1 VLDISLPDCTV
12 RIQGKISLVQYA
24 AEFNGSW
31 SVPTPDDGPLMVSS
45 ARNSFVAFGCNV
57 LAKLIPYNAMVT
69 YTSVCAAVCV
79 NTPDASSCSGIGC
92 CRTSIASLGA
102 DLPSYGI
109 QVKHLEGETGNYR
122 RAAFIVDQEWF
133 GRVEAEMARNFSN
146 LFFPI
151 GAVPVMVDSVPVV
164 LDWSLD
170 LIRDAGLFVLSP
182 IGPQSSDFRCIS
194 SNSFSY
200 TIDGNYDVQLFSRIR
215 GQSLY

>member
-1 VLDISLPDCTV
+1 
-12 RIQGKISLVQYA
+12 
-24 AEFNGSW
+24 
-31 SVPTPDDGPLMVSS
+31 
-45 ARNSFVAFGCNV
+45 
-57 LAKLIPYNAMVT
+57 MVT

-109 QVKHLEGETGNYR
+109 QVKHLEGGTGRYYH

-133 GRVEAEMARNFSN
+133 SRVDAEMARNFSN

-164 LDWSLD
+164 LEWSLD
-170 LIRDAGLFVLSP
+170 LIRDADLFVLSP
-182 IGPQSSDFRCIS
+182 IGPRSSDFRGLS

-200 TIDGNYDVQLFSRIR
+200 TIGGNYDRRRCNCSHGYEGNPYIGDGCQGTTSVLYTTTTSSH
-215 GQSLY
+215 QSLSFILCKSKLYE